1 MAEWQR
7 LSNWLSSIKMDCYIP
22 NFRDHGITKLSLLE
36 LFGDDDLYELGI
48 NAQDVPFIKQKVNEF
63 ASMIK
68 SFAEEPVPIASNKH
82 KHHRSAAGH
91 HERKTQ
97 QEPVSAT
104 MEIIKPLGQ
113 RKKVYPPINDLDV
126 FRKDLFHLFDES
138 KFVEFFQLWEGFVHH
153 YLSKEM
159 VLLENLQSQQ
169 QQEDQLQ
176 QQQPHKPA
184 LYYAKQAIEFH
195 LYIYFYIASIRKN
208 LSKEIL
214 LLTKNSLK
222 DYLEKLTIIYENNNN
237 NFANPGDLP
246 LQNLNDSI
254 SSPIGNGQHKPLI
267 SSKEFAAFAG
277 LVFVPNPQE
286 NPAFHLLFKED
297 WTNALRQRL
306 EQFLQVVFEESKRSQ
321 PLLASQSPDLLE
333 MTEEIMNEVPVVD
346 LAHNRLHHHHH
357 NDDQNRAE
365 QQQEESELVTPT
377 KSSTNQILDR
387 PFRSPEE
394 EANHHDHLDHH
405 QQHEGEAEEKKEES
419 FQNLVSQTAEISP
432 ISHEGKPAVQS
443 QPKVH
448 NLKERLS
455 LSLLNM
461 NHHSHSGR
469 PPAESPL
476 SNASSIS
483 QLTDDTPLKN
493 HDKSSPLKQ
502 AVPSLVNKKHL
513 VPPGAVVGAAV
524 AAPVVANS
532 QFAIHHLPP
541 AKQIVQLSPPQQPQG
556 GFTFNKSGPLA
567 EAANRANIRLRQ
579 LQNTTGPTTTTA
591 LPTSPPSAASNV
603 LPTAV
608 QPTMKIRAMN
618 SSSPPKSLSLQSQ
631 VDNYNKLLKQHKLPK
646 QPAAVLSQPQ
656 TPEQDNTVNHNNNNN
671 NNIPPSSQI
680 LPTPPLIRVNSATL
694 EDVNQNLL
702 KEMDHPNNQDLLQ
715 QIDAIIAP
723 LTNSPPSTGP
733 GSFNIGFNLQRGGG
747 GQVISPLPMMASGIK
762 GLGAFNNS
770 VSKYKNL
777 LKSQSASSLSL
788 NANENN
794 NNKNEMSETSFL
806 DAKRNDEENGEEM
819 NIGQAEEKQ
828 RDESLPDERV
838 TNGNAITSKPQ
849 ERETFDEEVSI
860 PPPAPPAPPVQEEED
875 QKSKEPHQQPQS
887 LPVSKEAIHSSVEK
901 NNEVVVD
908 EEEEE
913 GEEVDALNESFEVK
927 EQPVDQPKANP
938 SSNKKKKKKKHK

>member
-68 SFAEEPVPIASNKH
+68 SFTEEPVPIASNKQKH
-82 KHHRSAAGH
+82 HHRSAAGH
-91 HERKTQ
+91 HERKSQ
-97 QEPVSAT
+97 QEPVST
-104 MEIIKPLGQ
+104 NMEIHKPLGQ
-113 RKKVYPPINDLDV
+113 RKKVYPPINDLEV

-169 QQEDQLQ
+169 QQED

-237 NFANPGDLP
+237 LANPGELLP
-246 LQNLNDSI
+246 QNLNESL
-254 SSPIGNGQHKPLI
+254 SSPVGNGQHKPLI

-333 MTEEIMNEVPVVD
+333 MADEVMNEVPVLD
-346 LAHNRLHHHHH
+346 LEHHQHHHH
-357 NDDQNRAE
+357 NDDQERVE

-387 PFRSPEE
+387 PFRRPEE
-394 EANHHDHLDHH
+394 EANHHDHHGGHH
-405 QQHEGEAEEKKEES
+405 QQHEGEHEGEAEEKKEES

-432 ISHEGKPAVQS
+432 ISHEKPAVQS
-443 QPKVH
+443 QPKVPK
-448 NLKERLS
+448 LKDRLS
-455 LSLLNM
+455 LPLVTTNL
-461 NHHSHSGR
+461 HSGR
-469 PPAESPL
+469 PPAESPG
-476 SNASSIS
+476 SISSSIS

-502 AVPSLVNKKHL
+502 AAPSLVHKKHL
-513 VPPGAVVGAAV
+513 VQPAVPVVAV
-524 AAPVVANS
+524 APVVVNS
-532 QFAIHHLPP
+532 QFAIHHQPP
-541 AKQIVQLSPPQQPQG
+541 AKQIVQLSPPQQQQ

-579 LQNTTGPTTTTA
+579 LQNTTGATTTPAA
-591 LPTSPPSAASNV
+591 LPTSPPSAVGNV

-646 QPAAVLSQPQ
+646 QPAAVPSQPQ
-656 TPEQDNTVNHNNNNN
+656 TPEQDTVNN
-671 NNIPPSSQI
+671 NNIPSSPQI
-680 LPTPPLIRVNSATL
+680 LPNPPLIRVNSATL

-733 GSFNIGFNLQRGGG
+733 GSFNIGFNLQRGGS

-770 VSKYKNL
+770 VNKYKNL
-777 LKSQSASSLSL
+777 IKSQSASSLSL
-788 NANENN
+788 NGNDN

-806 DAKRNDEENGEEM
+806 DAKLKDEQNGEEM
-819 NIGQAEEKQ
+819 NVGQSEEKQ
-828 RDESLPDERV
+828 LEESRPDER
-838 TNGNAITSKPQ
+838 ATSKPQ
-849 ERETFDEEVSI
+849 ERETFDEEVSVA
-860 PPPAPPAPPVQEEED
+860 PPAPPAPPVEEED
-875 QKSKEPHQQPQS
+875 QKSQEPHKQPKS
-887 LPVSKEAIHSSVEK
+887 LPVTEETIPSEN
-901 NNEVVVD
+901 NNETKAVVD
-908 EEEEE
+908 EEVEE
-913 GEEVDALNESFEVK
+913 GEEGDALNESFEVQ
-927 EQPVDQPKANP
+927 EQQPADQPKANP